1 MIPLAVMCLSV
12 QAEMQSK
19 FKSFAIILACGL
31 FLAGCGGGGNKYNG
45 KSGNNSTNIGSGYN
59 QSA

>member
-1 MIPLAVMCLSV
+1 
-12 QAEMQSK
+12 MQSK